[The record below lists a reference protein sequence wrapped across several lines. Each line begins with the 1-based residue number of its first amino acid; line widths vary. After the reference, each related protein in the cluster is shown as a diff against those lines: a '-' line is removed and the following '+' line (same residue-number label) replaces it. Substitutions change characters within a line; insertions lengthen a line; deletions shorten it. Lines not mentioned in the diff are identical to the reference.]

1 MECFN
6 TQDHVP
12 YHGFKHFENKLSNHS
27 FMRKVYAHLVFLS
40 VAGTFALLSLLPSQV
55 AAQCN
60 VTVLQ
65 PLNNVVIQMT
75 SNTVTMDQIALAT
88 YLGPA
93 NGPAPCNACAIW
105 IEDPQ
110 APPDTWVSSLTLSC
124 DGSTPYTSGSY
135 RIRASSNPYA
145 PACASTPIDI
155 TVNLDDVTD
164 PSFDTSSGSTPN
176 CGASFNLNTLVN
188 YNLVGDAPVF
198 GGLGGYDCQ
207 STLNWVHPLFGDN
220 CTLDANASLTIQFT
234 AGTPAPSSLP
244 SNVVINGGA
253 AIAAASGTSTSASFY
268 GGAVCTGQTLV
279 TYTLTDESGNVSTC
293 QFAVNVNDNQVPSWN
308 NPIGTGQWPAFNAIV
323 GQTWNTPPVNRLSI
337 VLNCDS
343 SDYQQAFDYF
353 TNTFAPIASDNCDAS
368 PTESFLNSIAL
379 PTACG
384 IPYAREFRWNAADA
398 CGNSTAPLAN
408 AFRFKLDLV
417 VLDLTSPD
425 FSDATPGVV
434 VPKAPVT
441 EGGPAV
447 ARIFT
452 ADTLVINVSDYD
464 PTVCQVDLTG
474 DPLLAVTAV
483 DCQNVVY
490 DWQIVSSFDLLGNP
504 TGMAGMTGGPDDNN
518 ADMIYPV
525 GIHQIRYRATENCAP
540 GIAKASTYTF
550 WLEVV
555 DDVAPVITNCPAN
568 VDTVTVT
575 DLCENTIVWPLPTV
589 TDNCPAG
596 GITRIDQAFDYAGG
610 VITVVEGVGST
621 AFATFPNGTSQVL
634 HIYEDLYG
642 NRDTCTFT
650 VTVNDNEA
658 PSIVCG
664 GDQTIFTI
672 CPTAPL
678 PNFTTNWAS
687 IDENCP
693 GYSVTQSPA
702 IGTTLATIMAPNAP
716 ANNDVFTVTLTV
728 TDIGGNT
735 GDCTFQ
741 VTLLDQ
747 DLPVPDV
754 MPLPAINPMTTLG
767 TDCGSYILC
776 SPTATKCNGQV
787 VYGTTSLAG
796 AIFDPNLCGPGLP
809 GYTILNPSFNA
820 ITWTYDDG
828 LGNVITQTQQVDIF
842 ADVTAPTLNCPA
854 DVTVNTDPG
863 VCTTTGIA
871 GLTMTEIFPTL
882 APYLQPVDAPAQ
894 GQMIDNCGI
903 TAIGW
908 ASTSG
913 SAANTNNA
921 GTGTYDLG
929 LNTVTFTASDA
940 AGNTNSCTFTVTV
953 LDNQAPTFNCPVGNV
968 FLYTGD
974 AGDMD
979 LMDCGYTLSGLNTSL
994 DPSNVMDNC
1003 IGMLDISYTVTPFFM
1018 SGNFT
1023 AGPSTSSLAG
1033 GTFSVN
1039 PLTGNDQYTVT
1050 WTIKDPANNMAS
1062 CNFTVIVI
1070 DLQPPVIA
1078 CPSSPQNRTTS
1089 QDGNPGDC
1097 YYTASGTEFDLLSAT
1112 DNCQVISIT
1121 NNFNASNTLAGEL
1134 FPQGN
1139 TVVTWT
1145 VADANGNLSVCNV
1158 TISVADDE
1166 VPVNVYCPSNV
1177 VLPNITGDCHND
1189 VAWVR
1194 PNENSWTDNCDPSNL
1209 LTVTESISDPG
1220 VQAAINNNS
1229 PYDQTAFSVPQT
1241 SFPVG
1246 VTTITY
1252 VATDQ
1257 SNNSSSCSFTVTIL
1271 DTEAPTAICPPN
1283 QVIQTVCAQGAVPD
1297 YRGLITATDNCEAN
1311 LIVSQVPAPGTLLV
1325 NIPGITPADGEVFSV
1340 TITVTDGLA
1349 NNLSGNCSFQVELD
1363 EVNLPVPT
1371 VAVLPNLYTDCGE
1384 LIVTAPT
1391 AIDCGTTLYGIPS
1404 QGTLVD
1410 LNLPP
1415 RYRYTTGLYN
1425 VIWTF
1430 IGTNGNAFQS
1440 QQIVVEDDTTPPNA
1454 LCKALNVNLSS
1465 SNPGTVT
1472 LAAND
1477 FDNGSTDNCT
1487 IVGYAFSVNGGAY
1500 LDVQTFGC
1508 AEVGNH
1514 TISLQVT
1521 DAYGNQ
1527 GYCNTTL
1534 TINDVT
1540 NPTIVGGCPS
1550 NITAFTS
1557 SNGQYDC
1564 NADLT
1569 FPVPVVTD
1577 NCGIATYSAIL
1588 TTPNGILVYNVLG
1601 LSSQATTLP
1610 KGITSVTLQ
1619 VLDDNGNA
1627 NSCQFQITVL
1637 DDQVPMITCP
1647 ASQTRVNDPGVC
1659 GYTTVGAEF
1668 DPLSVSDNCPGVF
1681 SYNDANGQNT
1691 LVGEFFPVGSNTV
1704 VWTAEDAVG
1713 LTSTCA
1719 FTITVQ
1725 DTELP
1730 VINFCQSDIQQ
1741 LATSGTCNA
1750 LVSWS
1755 PTFGFDV
1762 ADNCGIADITQQ
1774 ISNPTVVP
1782 VYPYLPFGPTFP
1794 PFLLN
1799 NALFPVGVTTVSYT
1813 VVDIHGN
1820 QNVCSFNVEI
1830 IDDQAPTIICPP
1842 AQVLNTACASGTVP
1856 DYSGLI
1862 GTLNDNCFTT
1872 LILTQSPAAGT
1883 PLANVPGL
1891 TPADGETFTVTFTA
1905 QDANPLFLSA
1915 SCSFSVTLND
1925 VNLPVP
1931 NQSSLPSL
1939 YTDCEELIV
1948 TPPTANDCGN
1958 TLNGIPDKGVQISFN
1973 PPLYRFDV
1981 GFYTV
1986 IWTYVGANGSV
1997 QQIQQIQVDE
2007 DTTPPSVTCVNTTVV
2022 LNASGNGSITPQ
2034 QVTGSVSD
2042 NCGIDL
2048 VTVTPSVF
2056 GCAQVG
2062 ANTVTLSVTDVHGN
2076 TSTCTAIVTVQDL
2089 TPPSFNF
2096 ASTTVTASCNN
2107 IPALPN
2113 VVASD
2118 ACGIAQSPFTQT
2130 STKGNNANNCN
2141 FYNYT
2146 IVRTW
2151 SATDV
2156 NNNTA
2161 SVQQIINVQ
2170 DNAAPT
2176 WTNAMPDTII
2186 ASSNPFSCDGPVV
2199 LTVEAAKVSDNCAAF
2214 ANLTITYTGAPQ
2226 GVGNGSTNAS
2236 GTYPVGQTVVTF
2248 TATDPCG
2255 NSSVHTVVVIVED
2268 TTPPTPVCINS
2279 ITLPLNA
2286 QGQLSIPPQVVDNGS
2301 YDNCPTSFST
2311 SDVMLSVFPNFFEC
2325 KDVGQTITVT
2335 LTVTDLAGNTAT
2347 CPALVTIID
2356 NVAPSAMNCPADAT
2370 ISCDADSS
2378 PQALGEATAFDA
2390 CGVTITFQDAIVP
2403 VGGTICR
2410 RIDRTWRATDNNGNI
2425 QTCTQRISIFDNVAP
2440 SFTTNLPQDITI
2452 QCGTPVPPPANMLA
2466 TDNCGVPVLTFSVT
2480 STQTNTNQC
2489 SDYAYNIFRT
2499 WTATDACQNISQHT
2513 QRISIIDT
2521 QAPVIGGLPDTVIL
2535 FTNDFNADSCHVPV
2549 TLQASATDCQPGS
2562 ALIWSNDSPFGPSN
2576 SNASGNYAVGVY
2588 NISFEVIDRCGNA
2601 SNADVYV
2608 EVNDNSTPTAVCFT
2622 NVNVTLN
2629 SQGEAT
2635 ITVDQIDNMSYDN
2648 CTAHGDLILTL
2659 SEDNFDCSDLGVNF
2673 VTLTVIDQSGNQN
2686 SCVSEVVV
2694 NAGSNNEINHSGNVT
2709 NESFPNAGDGAIDM
2723 TITGG
2728 SGQFS
2733 FSWTGPGNFSAN
2745 TEDISGLSSGTYT
2758 LEVTDVVTGCMK
2770 TIVVFVAID
2779 NVGTITI
2786 SGLILSPTG
2795 QPVAQVEVEMA
2806 GSVSGSYLTGNDG
2819 YYEFDVPQGS
2829 TVTITPSKDV
2839 NPANG
2844 VTSLDF
2850 AVIQQHILAPPNMKP
2865 LTSPLKVI
2873 AADENGNS
2881 AINGIDIAQYQST
2894 ILNNQPSFQNADSW
2908 VFVDADHVFP
2918 NPQTPWQN
2926 GWPAALTFTNIGVDV
2941 TDADFIGV
2949 KMGDV
2954 TDDVN
2959 VTQLQG
2965 GESAEVRSAQDLE
2978 LVLAEM
2984 QLEAGSVI
2992 QVPVTAGQ
3000 FEQMRAYQFTWGF
3013 DPEALR
3019 FVGME
3024 PGNLPNLNATN
3035 FRLDHPVEGRI
3046 PNLWFLGQPHTAVQG
3061 ETLFT
3066 LNFEVLRS
3074 GDQLSEVLT
3083 LVDDYLGRIAY
3094 DEDGGARGVYL
3105 RFEQSNNVPGEGEDF
3120 EFALIGNSPN
3130 PFSHMTQ
3137 IEYVLPQSMP
3147 VSVTVTDL
3155 AGKAVARIEADGGR
3169 GRNVLVLRQD
3179 QLPGVG
3185 MYIYVLKAGDFQATG
3200 KLFHQD

>member
-1 MECFN
+1 
-6 TQDHVP
+6 
-12 YHGFKHFENKLSNHS
+12 
-27 FMRKVYAHLVFLS
+27 MRKVYARLAFLS

-55 AAQCN
+55 GAQCN

-75 SNTVTMDQIALAT
+75 SNTVTLDQIALAT

-93 NGPAPCNACAIW
+93 NGPAPCDACVIW
-105 IEDPQ
+105 IEDPA
-110 APPDTWVSSLTLSC
+110 APGSWVSSLTLSC
-124 DGSTPYTSGSY
+124 DASTPYSSGPY
-135 RIRASSNPYA
+135 RIRASANPYS
-145 PACASTPIDI
+145 PACASTIVDI

-164 PSFDTSSGSTPN
+164 PSFNTSSGSTPN
-176 CGASFNLNTLVN
+176 CGASFNLNTNIN
-188 YNLVGDAPVF
+188 YNLAGDAPVF

-220 CTLDANASLTIQFT
+220 CTLGTNSSLTIEFT
-234 AGTPAPSSLP
+234 AGTPAPASLP
-244 SNVVINGGA
+244 ANVVINGGV
-253 AIAAASGTSTSASFY
+253 AIAAASGTPTSASFH
-268 GGAVCTGQTLV
+268 GGTACSGQTLV
-279 TYTLTDESGNVSTC
+279 TYTLTDENGNVSTC
-293 QFAVNVNDNQVPSWN
+293 EFTVNVNDNQVPNWN
-308 NPIGTGQWPAFNAIV
+308 NPIGTGQWPAFSAIV
-323 GQTWNTPPVNRLSI
+323 AQTWNIPPLNRLSI

-343 SDYQQAFDYF
+343 ADYQQAFTYF
-353 TNTFAPIASDNCDAS
+353 TTTFAPIASDNCDS
-368 PTESFLNSIAL
+368 IPTELFLEDVPL
-379 PTACG
+379 LTTCG
-384 IPYAREFRWNAADA
+384 IPYAREFRWNAVDA
-398 CGNSTAPLAN
+398 CGNSTAPLGLP
-408 AFRFKLDLV
+408 FRFKLDLRV
-417 VLDLTSPD
+417 IDTTSPD
-425 FSDATPGVV
+425 FNDSTPGVV
-434 VPKAPVT
+434 VPKAPVA
-441 EGGPAV
+441 ESGLAV
-447 ARIFT
+447 SRIFT

-464 PTVCQVDLTG
+464 PTVCEVDLTG
-474 DPLLAVTAV
+474 NSLLAVTAV
-483 DCQNVVY
+483 DCQNIVY

-518 ADMIYPV
+518 ADLVYPV
-525 GIHQIRYRATENCAP
+525 GVHEIRYRATENCAP
-540 GIAKASTYTF
+540 GISKASTYTF

-555 DDVAPVITNCPAN
+555 DDVAPVITDCPAN

-596 GITRIDQAFDYAGG
+596 GITRIDQAFDYNGG
-610 VITVVEGVGST
+610 VITVVEGVGNT

-650 VTVNDNEA
+650 VTVNDAQA

-664 GDQTIFTI
+664 GNQTIFTI

-678 PNFTTNWAS
+678 PNFTANWAS

-693 GYSVTQSPA
+693 GYTVSQSPA
-702 IGTTLATIMAPNAP
+702 IGTTLAAIMAPNAP
-716 ANNDVFTVTLTV
+716 ANNDVFMVTLTV

-796 AIFDPNLCGPGLP
+796 AIFDPNLCGPGQP

-854 DVTVNTDPG
+854 DVTVDTDPG

-882 APYLQPVDAPAQ
+882 APYLQMVDAPSQ

-921 GTGTYDLG
+921 GTGTYNLG

-940 AGNTNSCTFTVTV
+940 AGNTNTCTFTVTV
-953 LDNQAPTFNCPVGNV
+953 VDNQAPTFNCPVGVV
-968 FLYTGD
+968 FLYTGT
-974 AGDMD
+974 AGDND
-979 LMDCGYTLSGLNTSL
+979 INDCGYTLSGVDTSL
-994 DPSNVMDNC
+994 DPTNVSDNC
-1003 IGMLDISYTVTPFFM
+1003 TGSLDISYAVTPFFM
-1018 SGNFT
+1018 SGSFT
-1023 AGPSTSSLAG
+1023 AGPSSSSLAG

-1039 PLTGNDQYTVT
+1039 PLTGNDQYSVT

-1062 CNFTVIVI
+1062 CNYTVVVI

-1089 QDGNPGDC
+1089 QDGILGDC

-1112 DNCQVISIT
+1112 DNCMVVSIT
-1121 NNFNASNTLAGEL
+1121 NNFNGSSTLDGES

-1139 TVVTWT
+1139 TVVTWS
-1145 VADANGNLSVCNV
+1145 VADANGNLSVCDV

-1166 VPVNVYCPSNV
+1166 DPINVYCPANV
-1177 VLPNITGDCHND
+1177 VLPNISGDCHND

-1229 PYDQTAFSVPQT
+1229 PYNQAAFSVPQT

-1257 SNNSSSCSFTVTIL
+1257 SNNSSSCTFTVTIL
-1271 DTEAPTAICPPN
+1271 DTEAPAAICPPK
-1283 QVIQTVCAQGAVPD
+1283 QIIQTVCAQGAVPD
-1297 YRGLITATDNCEAN
+1297 YRGLITALDNCPSN
-1311 LIVSQVPAPGTLLV
+1311 LVVTQSPVPGTLLV
-1325 NIPGITPADGEVFSV
+1325 NIPGITPADGEEF
-1340 TITVTDGLA
+1340 TVTVTLTDGQA
-1349 NNLSGNCSFQVELD
+1349 NGLSGNCSFQVELD

-1371 VAVLPNLYTDCGE
+1371 LAVLPNLYTDCGE

-1391 AIDCGTTLYGIPS
+1391 AIDCGNTLYGIPS

-1425 VIWTF
+1425 VVWTF
-1430 IGTNGNAFQS
+1430 IGSNGNAFQS

-1472 LAAND
+1472 LAAID

-1487 IVGYAFSVNGGAY
+1487 IVGYAFSVNGGSY

-1514 TISLQVT
+1514 AISLQVT
-1521 DAYGNQ
+1521 DAYGNN

-1564 NADLT
+1564 DADLV
-1569 FPVPVVTD
+1569 FPVPAVTD
-1577 NCGIATYSAIL
+1577 NCGISTYSAIL

-1601 LSSQATTLP
+1601 LPTQATTLP
-1610 KGITSVTLQ
+1610 KGVTSVTLQ
-1619 VLDDNGNA
+1619 VLDDHGNA
-1627 NSCQFQITVL
+1627 SSCQFQISVL
-1637 DDQVPMITCP
+1637 DDQAPTIACP
-1647 ASQTRVNDPGVC
+1647 ANQTRSNDPTEC
-1659 GYTTVGAEF
+1659 GYSTIGNEF
-1668 DPLSVSDNCPGVF
+1668 DPTSVSDNCPGVF
-1681 SYNDANGQNT
+1681 SYNNVNGYST
-1691 LVGEFFPVGSNTV
+1691 LDGEYFPVGSHTI
-1704 VWTAEDAVG
+1704 VWTAEDAAG

-1719 FTITVQ
+1719 FTITIE
-1725 DTELP
+1725 DTEIP

-1741 LATSGTCNA
+1741 VATSGTCNA

-1762 ADNCGIADITQQ
+1762 ADNCGIANITQQ
-1774 ISNPTVVP
+1774 ISNPSVVP
-1782 VYPYLPFGPTFP
+1782 VYPYLPFGPSFP

-1799 NALFPVGVTTVSYT
+1799 NALFPVGTTTVSYT
-1813 VVDIHGN
+1813 VTDVHGN
-1820 QNVCSFNVEI
+1820 QNTCSFQVDI

-1872 LILTQSPAAGT
+1872 LILTQVPAAGT
-1883 PLANVPGL
+1883 SLANVPGL

-1905 QDANPLFLSA
+1905 QDASPLFLSA
-1915 SCSFSVTLND
+1915 TCSFSVTLND

-1931 NQSSLPSL
+1931 NQSSLPFV
-1939 YTDCEELIV
+1939 YTDCEQIILS
-1948 TPPTANDCGN
+1948 PPTANDCGN

-1973 PPLYRFDV
+1973 PPQYRFDV

-1997 QQIQQIQVDE
+1997 QQVQQIQVDE
-2007 DTTPPSVTCVNTTVV
+2007 DTTPPSLSCVNTTVV
-2022 LNASGNGSITPQ
+2022 LNANGSGSITPQ
-2034 QVTGSVSD
+2034 QVTGSLSD
-2042 NCGIDL
+2042 NCGIAS

-2062 ANTVTLSVTDVHGN
+2062 SNNVTLTATDVHGN
-2076 TSTCTAIVTVQDL
+2076 VSNCNAVVTVLDQ

-2096 ASTTVTASCNN
+2096 TSTTITAACDNV
-2107 IPALPN
+2107 PAVPN

-2118 ACGIAQSPFTQT
+2118 ACGIASSPFSQT
-2130 STKGNNANNCN
+2130 STRGGNPNLCS

-2146 IVRTW
+2146 ITRTW

-2161 SVQQIINVQ
+2161 SVQQIIQVQ
-2170 DNAAPT
+2170 DVVAPT
-2176 WTNAMPDTII
+2176 WTNAMPDTIH
-2186 ASSNPFSCDGPVV
+2186 ATSNPFSCDGQVV
-2199 LTVEAAKVSDNCAAF
+2199 LTVEAAKVFDNCAAF
-2214 ANLTITYTGAPQ
+2214 ANLSITYTGAPQ
-2226 GVGNGSTNAS
+2226 GVGNGTTNAS
-2236 GTYPVGQTVVTF
+2236 GTYPVGQTIVTF
-2248 TATDPCG
+2248 TAVDPCG
-2255 NSSVHTVVVIVED
+2255 NVSTHKVVVRVAD

-2279 ITLPLNA
+2279 ITLPLNG

-2301 YDNCPTSFST
+2301 YDNCPTSFSS
-2311 SDVMLSVFPNFFEC
+2311 SDVVLSVFPNFFEC

-2356 NVAPSAMNCPADAT
+2356 NVPPTAMSCPADAT

-2378 PQALGEATAFDA
+2378 PAALGEATAFDA
-2390 CGVTITFQDAIVP
+2390 CGVTITFTDNIVP
-2403 VGGTICR
+2403 VGGAICR
-2410 RIDRTWRATDNNGNI
+2410 RIDRTWRATDNNNNT
-2425 QTCTQRISIFDNVAP
+2425 QTCLQRISIFDNVAP
-2440 SFTTNLPQDITI
+2440 FFTTNLPADLTI
-2452 QCGTPVPPPANMLA
+2452 HCGTPVPPPANMLA
-2466 TDNCGVPVLTFSVT
+2466 ADNCGVPLTTYGQS
-2480 STQTNTNQC
+2480 SNQTNNGSC
-2489 SDYAYNIFRT
+2489 SDHAFTITRT
-2499 WTATDACQNISQHT
+2499 WTATDACQNAVQHIQT
-2513 QRISIIDT
+2513 ITIIDT
-2521 QAPVIGGLPDTVIL
+2521 IAPVISGLPQSLTL
-2535 FTNDFNADSCHVPV
+2535 FTNDFNADLCTVPV
-2549 TLQASATDCQPGS
+2549 NLQAQAADCQPGS
-2562 ALIWSNDSPFGPSN
+2562 ALTWSNNSPVGPGN
-2576 SNASGNYAVGVY
+2576 SSASGNYPVGNY
-2588 NISFEVIDRCGNA
+2588 TITFSATDRCQNTGFA
-2601 SNADVYV
+2601 TVQV
-2608 EVNDNSTPTAVCFT
+2608 TVQDNSTPTAVCFT

-2635 ITVDQIDNMSYDN
+2635 ITTSQIDNLSYDN
-2648 CTAHGDLILTL
+2648 CTAHGDLIMSL
-2659 SEDNFDCSDLGVNF
+2659 SETFFDCSDLGVNF

-2694 NAGSNNEINHSGNVT
+2694 NAGSNNQINHQVTVT
-2709 NESFPNAGDGAIDM
+2709 NESFPNAGDGAIDV
-2723 TITGG
+2723 TLSGG
-2728 SGQFS
+2728 SGSFS
-2733 FSWTGPGNFSAN
+2733 FDWTGPNGFSAN
-2745 TEDISGLSSGTYT
+2745 TLDISGLESGTYT
-2758 LEVTDVVTGCMK
+2758 LIVTDLVTGCQK
-2770 TIVVFVAID
+2770 TIVVFVGIE

-2786 SGLILSPTG
+2786 SGLILSPVGLPVG
-2795 QPVAQVEVEMA
+2795 QVDVEMT
-2806 GSVSGSYLTGNDG
+2806 GSVTASYLTGNDG

-2829 TVTITPSKDV
+2829 TVTITPSKTI

-2850 AVIQQHILAPPNMKP
+2850 AVIQQHILAPSNMKP

-2873 AADENGNS
+2873 AADENGNN

-2918 NPQTPWQN
+2918 NPQTPWQS
-2926 GWPAALTFTNIGVDV
+2926 GWPAALTYTNIGVDV

-2965 GESAEVRSAQDLE
+2965 GEGAEVRSAQDLE
-2978 LVLAEM
+2978 LRIAEV
-2984 QLEAGSVI
+2984 QLEAGSFI

-3000 FEQMRAYQFTWGF
+3000 FEQLRAYQFTWGF

-3019 FVGME
+3019 FTGME
-3024 PGNLPNLNATN
+3024 TGNLPNLSSAN
-3035 FRLDHPVEGRI
+3035 FRFDHPVEGRI
-3046 PNLWFLGQPHTAVQG
+3046 PNLWFLGQPHTAAEG
-3061 ETLFT
+3061 EILFT
-3066 LNFEVLRS
+3066 LSFEVLRS
-3074 GDQLSEVLT
+3074 GNQLSEVLT

-3094 DEDGGARGVYL
+3094 DESGDARGVYL
-3105 RFEQSNNVPGEGEDF
+3105 RFEQSSNVPTDGEDVA
-3120 EFALIGNSPN
+3120 FALIGNSPN
-3130 PFSHMTQ
+3130 PFSHLTQ
-3137 IEYVLPQSMP
+3137 IEYVLPQAMP

-3179 QLPGVG
+3179 QLPGAG